1 MNNDYNN
8 NNYNNNNSNNNY
20 NRNNNGNNNNDRN
33 NKKGPRVGITVLG
46 IIIAIVITYL
56 VVSFVKSCIKKAT
69 TKEISYSRFLELID
83 ENGISSVEYSS
94 DQITIVPKEQ
104 PVSGLTVKYYTGYI
118 YDEDVF
124 NKLKSMD
131 GVEITASFFLNYLWH
146 QDRKSV
152 V

>member
-8 NNYNNNNSNNNY
+8 NNYNHSNNNY
-20 NRNNNGNNNNDRN
+20 NRDNNGNNNNDRG

-94 DQITIVPKEQ
+94 DQITIIPKEQ
-104 PVSGLTVKYYTGYI
+104 PVSGLTVKYYTGYHNNEGLLRI
-118 YDEDVF
+118 FRTSEALGQELCGF
-124 NKLKSMD
+124 P
-131 GVEITASFFLNYLWH
+131 
-146 QDRKSV
+146 Q
-152 V
+152 